1 MTDESQSRDT
11 LLRLTVPEA
20 ASHLGVTQSAIR
32 KRVQRKQIPFD
43 KDERGY
49 TFVYISHDES
59 QSRDRDKS
67 HGTEKKVT
75 GHGDIE
81 SRTGSI
87 DELKS
92 RVESLEK
99 HVRFLQEELESR
111 RAEAGRKD
119 ALLLNM
125 TEALKVLNSPQEAPP
140 QPREPHISASEEQS
154 NGDVPSE
161 QEKPVSWWRRL
172 FGG

>member
-20 ASHLGVTQSAIR
+20 ASCLGVTQSAIR

-49 TFVYISHDES
+49 TYVYISHDES
-59 QSRDRDKS
+59 RDSDPS
-67 HGTEKKVT
+67 HVTEEKVT
-75 GHGDIE
+75 GHSETE
-81 SRTGSI
+81 SRNGNI

-99 HVRFLQEELESR
+99 QVQFLQEELVSR

-125 TEALKVLNSPQEAPP
+125 TEAMKALTQPPPEARQRRETSP
-140 QPREPHISASEEQS
+140 
-154 NGDVPSE
+154 
-161 QEKPVSWWRRL
+161 
-172 FGG
+172 

>member
-1 MTDESQSRDT
+1 MSDESQSRDT
-11 LLRLTVPEA
+11 LLGLTVPEA

-49 TFVYISHDES
+49 TYVYISHDES
-59 QSRDRDKS
+59 LSRDRDPS
-67 HGTEKKVT
+67 HGTAEEVT
-75 GHGDIE
+75 GHSETE
-81 SRTGSI
+81 SRNGSI

-99 HVRFLQEELESR
+99 QVQFLQEELVSR

-125 TEALKVLNSPQEAPP
+125 TEALKALTPPPPKAPQETRGAPV
-140 QPREPHISASEEQS
+140 SASEERDR
-154 NGDVPSE
+154 GD
-161 QEKPVSWWRRL
+161 
-172 FGG
+172 

>member
-49 TFVYISHDES
+49 TYVYISHDES
-59 QSRDRDKS
+59 QSRDSDNS
-67 HGTEKKVT
+67 HVTEEEVT
-75 GHGDIE
+75 GHSETE
-81 SRTGSI
+81 SRNGAV

-99 HVRFLQEELESR
+99 QVQFLQEELGSR
-111 RAEAGRKD
+111 RVESGRKD
-119 ALLLNM
+119 AIILQLSK
-125 TEALKVLNSPQEAPP
+125 ALPEPREAP
-140 QPREPHISASEEQS
+140 EAVFEER
-154 NGDVPSE
+154 GGADVPPE
-161 QEKPVSWWRRL
+161 DRGQEKPVSWWRRFF
-172 FGG
+172 FGPN